1 MNLKMKK
8 SREIFKQAKRLL
20 PGGVNS
26 PVRSFSSVGGEPFFV
41 KKAKGAYLT
50 DEDGKRYI
58 DYIGSWGAQILGH
71 CDSRIVKIIS
81 QTIREG
87 ITYGI
92 PCKKEVAIAKK
103 ITEIYPSI
111 SKVRMVNSGTEAT
124 MSAIRLA
131 RGYTGRTKILKFNGC
146 YHGHAD
152 SFLIKA
158 GSGAST
164 LGSPDSKGVPKSF
177 ASETIS
183 VPYNDIQA
191 VKAAIRKNKLACIII
206 EPIAGNMNF
215 IRSDKFFLK
224 ELRDLCSENKI
235 LLIFDEVMTGFRV
248 SLAGAQNLYK
258 IKPDI
263 TTLGKV
269 LGGGFPVGAFGGK
282 SEIMNCLSPAGNVYQ
297 AGTLSGNPV
306 AMAAGIGT
314 LDIIS
319 KKTYFSSL
327 SKLSRYFTNSINLI
341 SDSHRVNMS
350 ADSEGGM
357 FGIYFSKDKPSNYKD
372 ITKKNISIFKK
383 FFSQMLTRGIYF
395 APSAFE
401 AGFISSA
408 HKMNDINK
416 TLNIIEDWVK
426 KDKF

>member
-50 DEDGKRYI
+50 DEDGKKYI

-92 PCKKEVAIAKK
+92 PCKKEVVIAKK

-177 ASETIS
+177 ASETMS

-191 VKAAIRKNKLACIII
+191 VKAAIRKNKFACIII

-224 ELRDLCSENKI
+224 ELRGLCSENKI

-383 FFSQMLTRGIYF
+383 FFRQMLTRGIYF

-426 KDKF
+426 KNKF

>member
-191 VKAAIRKNKLACIII
+191 VKAAINKNKLACIII

-224 ELRDLCSENKI
+224 ELRGLCSENKI

-357 FGIYFSKDKPSNYKD
+357 FGIYFSKDKPSNYRD
-372 ITKKNISIFKK
+372 ITKKNIIIFKK
-383 FFSQMLTRGIYF
+383 FFRQMLTRGIYF

-408 HKMNDINK
+408 HKINDINK

-426 KDKF
+426 KNKF

>member
-8 SREIFKQAKRLL
+8 SREIFKQAKQLL

-50 DEDGKRYI
+50 DEDGNRYI

-103 ITEIYPSI
+103 ITEIYSSI

-319 KKTYFSSL
+319 KKTYFRSL

-341 SDSHRVNMS
+341 SDSHKVNMS

-357 FGIYFSKDKPSNYKD
+357 FGIYFSKVKPSNYKD
-372 ITKKNISIFKK
+372 LTKKNIIIFKK
-383 FFSQMLTRGIYF
+383 FFGQMLTRGIYF

>member
-50 DEDGKRYI
+50 DEDGKKYI

-408 HKMNDINK
+408 HKINDINK

-426 KDKF
+426 KNKF

>member
-8 SREIFKQAKRLL
+8 SREIFKQAKQLL

-50 DEDGKRYI
+50 DEDGNRYI

-103 ITEIYPSI
+103 ITEIYSSI

-319 KKTYFSSL
+319 KKTYFRSL

-341 SDSHRVNMS
+341 SDSHKVNMS

-357 FGIYFSKDKPSNYKD
+357 FGIYFSKVKPSNYKD
-372 ITKKNISIFKK
+372 LTKKNIIIFKK
-383 FFSQMLTRGIYF
+383 FFGQMLTRGIYF

-426 KDKF
+426 KNKF

>member
-1 MNLKMKK
+1 MKK
-8 SREIFKQAKRLL
+8 SREIFKKAKRLL

-41 KKAKGAYLT
+41 RKAKGAYLM
-50 DEDGKRYI
+50 DEDGKKYI

-71 CDSRIVKIIS
+71 CDPRIVKIIS
-81 QTIREG
+81 QTVKEG

-92 PCKKEVAIAKK
+92 PCKKEVEIAKK
-103 ITEIYPSI
+103 ITDIYPSI

-131 RGYTGRTKILKFNGC
+131 RGFTGRTKILKFNGC

-177 ASETIS
+177 AKETIS
-183 VPYNDIQA
+183 VPYNDIQS
-191 VKAAIRKNKLACIII
+191 VKKAIRKNKLACIII

-224 ELRDLCSENKI
+224 ELRRLCSENKI

-248 SLAGAQNLYK
+248 SLAGAQDLYK

-269 LGGGFPVGAFGGK
+269 LGGGFPVGAFGGR
-282 SEIMNCLSPAGNVYQ
+282 SEIMNCLSPTGNVYQ

-306 AMAAGIGT
+306 AMASGIST

-319 KKTYFSSL
+319 RKTYFNHL
-327 SKLSRYFTNSINLI
+327 SKISRHFTNSINVI
-341 SDSHRVNMS
+341 SSSHNVNMS

-357 FGIYFSKDKPSNYKD
+357 FGVYFSKEKPRNYKS

-383 FFSQMLTRGIYF
+383 FFRAMLTKGIYF

-426 KDKF
+426 KNKF

>member
-1 MNLKMKK
+1 MNFQMKK
-8 SREIFKQAKRLL
+8 SREIFKKARRLL

-41 KKAKGAYLT
+41 KKAKGAYLI
-50 DEDGKRYI
+50 DEDGKKYI

-71 CDSRIVKIIS
+71 CDPRIVKIIS
-81 QTIREG
+81 QTVKEG

-92 PCKKEVAIAKK
+92 PCKKEVEIAKK
-103 ITEIYPSI
+103 ITDIYPSI

-131 RGYTGRTKILKFNGC
+131 RGFTGRTKILKFNGC

-177 ASETIS
+177 AKETIS
-183 VPYNDIQA
+183 VPYNDIQS
-191 VKAAIRKNKLACIII
+191 VKRVIRKNKLACIII

-215 IRSDKFFLK
+215 IRSDKSFLK
-224 ELRDLCSENKI
+224 ELRRLCSENKI

-248 SLAGAQNLYK
+248 SLAGAQDLYK
-258 IKPDI
+258 VKPDI

-269 LGGGFPVGAFGGK
+269 LGGGFPVGAFGGR
-282 SEIMNCLSPAGNVYQ
+282 SEIMNCLSPMGNVYQ

-306 AMAAGIGT
+306 AMASGIST

-319 KKTYFSSL
+319 KKTYFNRL
-327 SKLSRYFTNSINLI
+327 SKISRHFTNSINVI
-341 SDSHRVNMS
+341 SSSHNVNMS

-357 FGIYFSKDKPSNYKD
+357 FGVYFSKEKPNNYES
-372 ITKKNISIFKK
+372 ITKKNINIFKK
-383 FFSQMLTRGIYF
+383 FFKEMLTKGIYF

-426 KDKF
+426 KNKC

>member
-50 DEDGKRYI
+50 DEDGKKYI

-224 ELRDLCSENKI
+224 ELRGLCSENKI

-282 SEIMNCLSPAGNVYQ
+282 SEIMNCLSPVGNVYQ

-357 FGIYFSKDKPSNYKD
+357 FGIYFSKNKPSNYKD

>member
-81 QTIREG
+81 QTIKEG

-111 SKVRMVNSGTEAT
+111 SKLRMVNSGTEAT

-131 RGYTGRTKILKFNGC
+131 RGFTGRTKILKFNGC

-215 IRSDKFFLK
+215 IRSDKFFLR

-319 KKTYFSSL
+319 NKTYFSSL